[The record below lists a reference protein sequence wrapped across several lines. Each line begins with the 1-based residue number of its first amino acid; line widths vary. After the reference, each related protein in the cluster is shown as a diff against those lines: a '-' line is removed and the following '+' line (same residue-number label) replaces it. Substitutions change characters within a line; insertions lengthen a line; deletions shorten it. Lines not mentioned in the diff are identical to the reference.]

1 VKVQN
6 LKGNQ
11 LPEAPPNKFSA
22 NALYSWTF
30 DPGKLT
36 LSATYAWKD
45 ATYGSLFNRPYARAP
60 SYDEV
65 DLRAT
70 WADAKDRYKVIVF
83 LNNAFDKTGY
93 DNATGS
99 LLLTPANAP
108 PIGQIA
114 INQSLI
120 APRTYGIQFQ
130 YKFH

>member
-1 VKVQN
+1 MQN
-6 LKGNQ
+6 LKGNK
-11 LPEAPPNKFSA
+11 LPDAAPNKVSV
-22 NALYSWTF
+22 NGLYTFTF

-36 LSATYAWKD
+36 LSGTYVWKD
-45 ATYGSLFNRPYARAP
+45 DTYGSLFNRPYALAP
-60 SYDEV
+60 SYTQV

-93 DNATGS
+93 DNATGT
-99 LLLTPANAP
+99 LLLSPGVAP
-108 PIGQIA
+108 PAGQIA

-120 APRTYGIQFQ
+120 APRTYGIEFQ